1 MLSSGVGVV
10 RRVWL
15 VVRLPHFQDA
25 LGGLGLWL
33 GFLLGSF
40 DSIRQCILGML
51 VWLLD
56 TRPVNPFQT
65 GS

>member
-15 VVRLPHFQDA
+15 VVRLPHFQVA

-33 GFLLGSF
+33 AGFSSWFVLFVSAYSVCSHGS
-40 DSIRQCILGML
+40 
-51 VWLLD
+51 
-56 TRPVNPFQT
+56 
-65 GS
+65 